1 MKTFRQLRKEERE
14 FFTTVANITKETA
27 MKKLLTILAII
38 SAMMSGISGCVTTKD
53 LAKTLRYAN
62 NSPVGVDNIKFIE
75 LEKMKRGEACTINLF
90 YFIPIYG
97 DGSIL
102 TAAKNGR
109 INTVELIGETGHW
122 YFPFS
127 RDCTIVFGDKNSL
140 LEKP

>member
-1 MKTFRQLRKEERE
+1 VVNT
-14 FFTTVANITKETA
+14 AKETA
-27 MKKLLTILAII
+27 MKKLLVIVAIM
-38 SAMMSGISGCVTTKD
+38 SAMVSGISGCVTTKD

-102 TAAKNGR
+102 TAARTGR

-127 RDCTIVFGDKNSL
+127 RDCTVVFGDKGALS
-140 LEKP
+140 ERP